1 MARDFTHYP
10 PTTDVCDNAH
20 TKSDAVVQVRLGDA
34 LCGTNKD
41 MLQKRP
47 PAPQQLADVVK
58 GKVSPGAFVK
68 VMAMPENHPLNQ
80 CKQETRD
87 YLDALTTNLPAHHV
101 SFSEV
106 GTLTPQEAADFDL
119 CEMVRAPACNIV
131 REHESAS
138 SRGAAF
144 AQAPRR
150 LRAQMRGPMSP
161 QKGSAWL

>member
-1 MARDFTHYP
+1 MVYAWTSITH
-10 PTTDVCDNAH
+10 
-20 TKSDAVVQVRLGDA
+20 SQVRLGDA

-58 GKVSPGAFVK
+58 GKVPKNSVVK

-119 CEMVRAPACNIV
+119 CEMVRAPVFV
-131 REHESAS
+131 RGKAGFAALAEGLRDFAHKATVSDLA
-138 SRGAAF
+138 GLDAAF
-144 AQAPRR
+144 VGQRERDNWATI
-150 LRAQMRGPMSP
+150 GD
-161 QKGSAWL
+161 